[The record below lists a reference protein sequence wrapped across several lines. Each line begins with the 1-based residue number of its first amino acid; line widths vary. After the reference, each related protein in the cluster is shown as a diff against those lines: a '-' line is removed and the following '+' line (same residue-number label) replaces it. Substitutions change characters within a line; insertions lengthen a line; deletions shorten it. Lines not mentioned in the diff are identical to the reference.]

1 MKPKTCIECREEFT
15 KKKIQ
20 RIKINGKKQ
29 WMCVFCKRKKRDK
42 NRDILLHTIGGVRR
56 REDVLREAKE
66 KRKKGTLWGKIFQRN
81 VLPAIKSVR
90 PKKRVSV
97 LGMYLT
103 REEKTILFKKYL
115 SNGLNPEDADK
126 KVKERVEFLAN
137 LIQKLRTEKKSEGE
151 INKRFKEEFAKL
163 CEKE

>member
-1 MKPKTCIECREEFT
+1 VKPKTCIECHEEFT

-29 WMCVFCKRKKRDK
+29 WMCVFCKRKRRDK
-42 NRDILLHTIGGVRR
+42 KRDILLHTVGGVRR
-56 REDVLREAKE
+56 KEDIINEAKE
-66 KRKKGTLWGKIFQRN
+66 KSKRIFSFQR
-81 VLPAIKSVR
+81 VKRAIFPSIKSVR

-103 REEKTILFKKYL
+103 REEKQILFKKYL
-115 SNGLNPEDADK
+115 SNGLNPEEADK
-126 KVKERVEFLAN
+126 KVKERVGFLLN
-137 LIQKLRTEKKSEGE
+137 LIQKLRAEKKSEGE